1 MAMKKYQVDVE
12 LKDIPAVQTIICAYD
27 DDGASANDALMEIY
41 KKWNA
46 EEVVGISIRRID

>member
-1 MAMKKYQVDVE
+1 MKKYQVDVE
-12 LKDIPAVQTIICAYD
+12 LKDTPAVQTIICAYD
-27 DDGASANDALMEIY
+27 DDDASANDALMEIY